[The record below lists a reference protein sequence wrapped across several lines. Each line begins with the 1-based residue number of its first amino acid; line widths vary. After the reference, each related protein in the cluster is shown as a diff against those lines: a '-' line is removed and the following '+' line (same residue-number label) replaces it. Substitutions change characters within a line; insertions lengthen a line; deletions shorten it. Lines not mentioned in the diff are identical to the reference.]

1 MGSPPERSP
10 RPHAGKRR
18 RILGE
23 MGRGAGRSGTGR
35 TAVMKDT
42 ALVAQPRS
50 TGYRTGSGSR
60 EMREPRKKKARS
72 MT

>member
-1 MGSPPERSP
+1 
-10 RPHAGKRR
+10 
-18 RILGE
+18 

-60 EMREPRKKKARS
+60 EMREPRKKKTRS